1 MPRQVDAWG
10 ERSARSVEAGHQFG
24 GILDDTDQVPVAS
37 LLCSRHIYG
46 SRLVMEHRIN
56 QAQFLTLDALRGLAA
71 IAIAVFHFSSGGWG
85 GYLAVDFFLVLS
97 GFILSHS
104 YLYKYEAINPLEFIG
119 HRLAR
124 LYPLHI
130 YTLLTFIC
138 ATFLV
143 SKGLPSY
150 EDGTFFTLFQQLT
163 LTQNIGLNPSGMTW
177 NYPSWSIS
185 VEFWVNLIFVFLIT
199 KKTRSLALF
208 LLALIGL
215 VVIFV
220 NTGHLDTHAS
230 NYYAFLNSG
239 MIRGVSSFFLGI
251 LSYRLYLHFK
261 DNSDIRIVRIIGY
274 LEIVCVIAVGIIV
287 FGRNGNHSSL
297 DFLAPF
303 LFMLVVVVFSFE
315 YGLTSKLLKKF
326 NYLGVIS
333 YSIYLNQITVLM
345 LAQYIATKLHEPGV
359 LFFAEYILVLLV
371 YSHFTYLAI
380 ERPLRRAGRNLFS
393 RLTPAAV
400 RTKIP

>member
-1 MPRQVDAWG
+1 M
-10 ERSARSVEAGHQFG
+10 
-24 GILDDTDQVPVAS
+24 
-37 LLCSRHIYG
+37 
-46 SRLVMEHRIN
+46 
-56 QAQFLTLDALRGLAA
+56 
-71 IAIAVFHFSSGGWG
+71 AIAVFHFSSNGWG

-104 YLYKYEAINPLEFIG
+104 YLYKYEAINTFEFIG

-138 ATFLV
+138 ATLLV
-143 SKGLPSY
+143 SSGLPSY
-150 EDGTFFTLFQQLT
+150 EDGTLFTLFQQLT

-185 VEFWVNLIFVFLIT
+185 VEFWVNLIFVFVIS
-199 KKTRSLALF
+199 KETRSLILF
-208 LLALIGL
+208 LLALFGL
-215 VVIFV
+215 VVIYV

-230 NYYAFLNSG
+230 NYYALLNSG

-251 LSYRLYLHFK
+251 LSYRVYLHFK
-261 DNSDIRIVRIIGY
+261 DNPDIRIARILGH
-274 LEIVCVIAVGIIV
+274 LEIVCVTAVGIIV
-287 FGRNGNHSSL
+287 FGRSGNHSGL

-315 YGLTSKLLKKF
+315 YGLISKLLKKF

-333 YSIYLNQITVLM
+333 YSIYLNQITVLLLM
-345 LAQYIATKLHEPGV
+345 QYIANRLRQPGAV
-359 LFFAEYILVLLV
+359 FFAEYILVLLV
-371 YSHFTYLAI
+371 YSHFTYHTI
-380 ERPLRRAGRNLFS
+380 ERPLRQIGRNLFS
-393 RLTPAAV
+393 RMLPAAV
-400 RTKIP
+400 RTKMP

>member
-1 MPRQVDAWG
+1 M
-10 ERSARSVEAGHQFG
+10 E
-24 GILDDTDQVPVAS
+24 
-37 LLCSRHIYG
+37 
-46 SRLVMEHRIN
+46 SRLALEHKVN
-56 QAQFLTLDALRGLAA
+56 QAQFETLDSLRGFAA
-71 IAIAVFHFSSGGWG
+71 IAIAVFHFSSSGWG

-104 YLYKYEAINPLEFIG
+104 YLYKYEAINPVEFIG

-138 ATFLV
+138 ATLLV
-143 SKGLPSY
+143 SNGLPSY
-150 EDGTFFTLFQQLT
+150 EDGNLFTLFQQLT

-185 VEFWVNLIFVFLIT
+185 VEFWVNLIFVFLIS
-199 KKTRSLALF
+199 KETRSLTLTF
-208 LLALIGL
+208 LALIGL

-230 NYYAFLNSG
+230 NYYTLLNSG
-239 MIRGVSSFFLGI
+239 MIRGVASFFLGI
-251 LSYRLYLHFK
+251 LSYRTYLYFK
-261 DNSDIRIVRIIGY
+261 GNPDIRIARIVGH
-274 LEIVCVIAVGIIV
+274 LEIVCVLAVGIIV
-287 FGRNGNHSSL
+287 FGRSGNHSGL

-303 LFMLVVVVFSFE
+303 LFMLVVVVFAFE
-315 YGLTSKLLKKF
+315 YGFISKLLKKF

-345 LAQYIATKLHEPGV
+345 LMQYISNKLRQPGTV
-359 LFFAEYILVLLV
+359 FFAEYILVLLI
-371 YSHFTYLAI
+371 YSHFTYRAI
-380 ERPLRRAGRNLFS
+380 ERPLRRIGRGLFS
-393 RLTPAAV
+393 RITSAAV
-400 RTKIP
+400 RTKTP